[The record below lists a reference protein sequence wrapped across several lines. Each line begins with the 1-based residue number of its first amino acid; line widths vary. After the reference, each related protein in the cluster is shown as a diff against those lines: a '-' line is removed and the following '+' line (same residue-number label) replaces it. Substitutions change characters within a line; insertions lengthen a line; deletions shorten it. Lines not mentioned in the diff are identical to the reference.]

1 MGIASST
8 LLAVVAG
15 SFLLENMEPRR
26 SRKVCIL
33 MAALVFRKCAQGKR
47 DRHRSMVVESKA

>member
-26 SRKVCIL
+26 SRKVCHL
-33 MAALVFRKCAQGKR
+33 DGSLGFPEMRPGKKGQAQIDGC
-47 DRHRSMVVESKA
+47 